1 MRTFIATMTFT
12 LALTAIGTAEAQT
25 TQTSY
30 VEPRAVAYAVE
41 PAPQQDPNA
50 TTTVVDGGLMGAG
63 VTLTVIGAV
72 SLAASLVNGVIAFIV
87 AIASSV
93 SGGNDAEAWGIASLA
108 CLGGGIGLL
117 IAGPV
122 MIGASV
128 QRRPVVGAS
137 EPPRLALL
145 PSVAPDRLGLSL
157 LGSF

>member
-1 MRTFIATMTFT
+1 MTFT

-72 SLAASLVNGVIAFIV
+72 SLAASLVHGVIAFIV
-87 AIASSV
+87 AIASRSRVATMRRRGV
-93 SGGNDAEAWGIASLA
+93 SPVSPAWA
-108 CLGGGIGLL
+108 
-117 IAGPV
+117 AGS
-122 MIGASV
+122 GC
-128 QRRPVVGAS
+128 
-137 EPPRLALL
+137 
-145 PSVAPDRLGLSL
+145 
-157 LGSF
+157 